1 MKQILNRLLAFVC
14 VLALTISCSVFFAQ
28 ATDAEINIGRMEI
41 VLPENA
47 SDVEKTA
54 AEELTLYIGK
64 ITGQT
69 MNTVTEGQQT
79 GNAVYI
85 GATEFAL
92 ENNVI
97 FDDNEFGE
105 GWAIQAVNGN
115 LVLTGGAVRG
125 TLYAVYHLLEDV
137 LGVRWW
143 NPWEEDVPTLSAA
156 LVPADYS
163 DSGVPDFL
171 YRDIFIGLESVDSLF
186 FVRNRLNGWASN
198 IPPAY
203 GGEEYFSYP
212 SHCHTI
218 GMYFPATYKEE
229 SGEYQE
235 WIDAVGNPNHVNYF
249 EEHPEWFQLTE
260 NAERSSTGH
269 MCMTNEEFRK
279 AFLEKI
285 LSNIRYS
292 YEKAEKEGI
301 APPRYY
307 SLALDDKGGDCACEV
322 CKASIAQSGSSGN
335 VLKFVNYIAEEVA
348 KEYPDVTIESL
359 SYLHTVAPP
368 LDDTKPA
375 DNVVIRYANISMDV
389 LHDLNHKNNEENL
402 TYLQGWAEITKP
414 GNLYIWDYSVVF
426 TMNGVFPSMY
436 KYGTNMKLTK
446 ELGVNGYFVEHEDP
460 MHVDFWDMKLWLM
473 SKLMEDAD
481 QDYDALM
488 DTYIYEY
495 FGEKAGPYIEQYL
508 DFMMEKAKNCDQIY
522 PEAEKLI
529 PRTWLDVEDLLKGY
543 SIFDQAF
550 DAAGDDEVILK
561 RLRAARGGLDRQIA
575 EEYVK
580 LEMKAEYSGVE
591 WTIDRQEL
599 LERLI
604 TTMKEQLELRG
615 QFMYRLNIPNALS
628 KYELELKLLT
638 PADESKTEDS
648 LNETNPAT
656 EENIV
661 FETTESSRNS
671 NIKDNGIN
679 LKIVEIIAII
689 IVVIGIVFYL
699 KKSKKK
705 S

>member
-1 MKQILNRLLAFVC
+1 MKQMLKRFLSFIC
-14 VLALTISCSVFFAQ
+14 ILALTLSCGAVCAQ
-28 ATDAEINIGRMEI
+28 AAEAELDIGKMEI

-47 SDVEKTA
+47 TEVEKSA
-54 AEELTLYIGK
+54 AEELTLYISK
-64 ITGQT
+64 IIGQN

-85 GATEFAL
+85 GATQFAL
-92 ENNVI
+92 ENNVTYE
-97 FDDNEFGE
+97 DNEYGE
-105 GWAIQAVNGN
+105 GWTIKAVNGN

-156 LVPADYS
+156 LIPADYC

-171 YRDIFIGLESVDSLF
+171 YRDIYIGSDSVDSLF
-186 FVRNRLNGWASN
+186 FVRNRLNGWASSC
-198 IPPAY
+198 PATY
-203 GGEEYFSYP
+203 GGEEYFSMP
-212 SHCHTI
+212 AHCHTI
-218 GMYFPATYKEE
+218 GMYFPAFYKEV

-235 WIDAVGNPNHVNYF
+235 WIDAVGNPEHVDYF
-249 EEHPEWFQLTE
+249 TEHPEWFQLS
-260 NAERSSTGH
+260 ASGERSSTGH
-269 MCMTNEEFRK
+269 MCMTNEEFRQ
-279 AFLEKI
+279 AFTEKV
-285 LSNIRYS
+285 LANIRYS
-292 YEKAEKEGI
+292 YEKADKEDI

-307 SLALDDKGGDCACEV
+307 SLALDDKGGDCCCDV
-322 CKASIAQSGSSGN
+322 CTASIEQSGSSGN
-335 VLKFVNYIAEEVA
+335 VLKFMNYVAEAVA
-348 KEYPDVTIESL
+348 KEYPNVTIESL

-375 DNVVIRYANISMDV
+375 DNVVIRYANIRMDV
-389 LHDLNHKNNEENL
+389 LHDLNHKNNEDNL
-402 TYLQGWAEITKP
+402 TYLHGWAEITKP

-436 KYGTNMKLTK
+436 KYGTNMKLAK

-481 QDYDALM
+481 QDYDALI

-508 DFMMEKAKNCDQIY
+508 DFMMEKANNCDGKY
-522 PEAEKLI
+522 PEAEDLI
-529 PRTWLDVEDLLKGY
+529 PRTWLDVEDLIKGY
-543 SIFDQAF
+543 SLFDQAF
-550 DAAGDDEVILK
+550 AAAGDDEVLLK

-575 EEYVK
+575 EQYIK
-580 LEMKAEYSGVE
+580 LEMNAEYLGVQ

-615 QFMYRLNIPNALS
+615 ELMYRLNIPNALS

-638 PADESKTEDS
+638 LEDESSTE
-648 LNETNPAT
+648 ETSEETTPVT
-656 EENIV
+656 EENTV
-661 FETTESSRNS
+661 PETTEPTT
-671 NIKDNGIN
+671 DNNTKNNGTLWPI
-679 LKIVEIIAII
+679 
-689 IVVIGIVFYL
+689 IGIVAVVTVVVIVVFFQ
-699 KKSKKK
+699 KKFKKK